1 MPRKAIRINAAPPSD
16 EVAAQYLDF
25 WVQGDLYRHPERFP
39 PLTSEQFF
47 GNARPLALEVGPGT
61 AEWLISMAAQQ
72 PGWNFLGIDVYP
84 KALYKAVASAHE
96 AALTNIRFIRAPIQF
111 TYPLFQP
118 ESLAALYL
126 HYPDPNLRNRDQ
138 HKIVNPAFFDVAA
151 RALVLGGTLSLIT
164 DHETL
169 FFEELL
175 PLVEADPRWARQHEA
190 RYLIGFEPEVKSRYQ
205 KMWEKHDVP
214 PLRLLLARRR
224 S

>member
-151 RALVLGGTLSLIT
+151 RALVLGGTLSLGRT
-164 DHETL
+164 NA
-169 FFEELL
+169 FFLGGGRAMLNALYRTAESLGVTVAYVAAAELTK
-175 PLVEADPRWARQHEA
+175 RWFYRH
-190 RYLIGFEPEVKSRYQ
+190 G
-205 KMWEKHDVP
+205 
-214 PLRLLLARRR
+214 
-224 S
+224 